1 MEIMKIKETRKID
14 IDSLRSLCI
23 NHNLFTKGNC
33 AEYSTMFDNAENID
47 FSNTVELFDLCLF
60 IFEHTDISECND
72 VFDDDHCKNDNVLNL
87 MHYISKQ
94 CVDTFYEIE
103 NI

>member
-14 IDSLRSLCI
+14 IDLLRSLCV
-23 NHNLFTKGNC
+23 NHNLFTKGNF
-33 AEYSTMFDNAENID
+33 AEYATMLDNAERID

-60 IFEHTDISECND
+60 IFEHTDISKCND
-72 VFDDDHCKNDNVLNL
+72 IFDNDYCKNDNVLNL
-87 MHYISKQ
+87 MYYISKQ
-94 CVDTFYEIE
+94 CVNTFYEIE